1 MQNFN
6 QAAKSIKTCQITTHC
21 KICPFTIICIRTF
34 HQGIIADNDHLDGR
48 LMYVNILYSFS
59 WKLRL
64 G

>member
-6 QAAKSIKTCQITTHC
+6 QAAKSIKTCEITTHC

-48 LMYVNILYSFS
+48 LMYVNSPMFI
-59 WKLRL
+59 
-64 G
+64 